1 MNDSV
6 PVAEGF
12 RRAILRTQQ
21 AEALLGKLRVMHSDR
36 LSSPF
41 LEGQM
46 LHCHADLPMRSPT
59 AVTHDSI
66 PSISSRAALQCFFL
80 YI

>member
-1 MNDSV
+1 M
-6 PVAEGF
+6 
-12 RRAILRTQQ
+12 RC
-21 AEALLGKLRVMHSDR
+21 DR

-46 LHCHADLPMRSPT
+46 LHCHADLPECSPV

-66 PSISSRAALQCFFL
+66 LSISSRAALQCLLLIFDIFEAKVEAL
-80 YI
+80 DRH